1 MKDTEIERD
10 TILSAL
16 TADTHTLE
24 HLQHQNQN
32 TSHHGARQ
40 TIETLSHECAI
51 LLDELVNNSKKE
63 GLISR
68 VKKIIST
75 LTSVAELLRP
85 HKDTTIEIKNLQKK
99 IKHAHVESEE
109 LSAIIQ
115 ENKMEQKI
123 TEQKKSL
130 LREQLDRITREEH
143 ALSQKLVIQ
152 KTGTKETKI
161 TSLTTMGERLKTE
174 YKKYQAEYAKISEQL
189 STYHFQQH
197 RNKERMLAIQRK
209 SHDINT
215 ELSSKEQ
222 YVHTILIEQARIEQ
236 RSEDIKNEIQQEVPR
251 DIWETI
257 MTPTQEYSL
266 SNEHLTALAEHMITA
281 KKRVNQIG
289 DIEDGIMEEYE
300 EAKQRYDFLS
310 HQSTDLKESHT
321 HLIKIIHEL
330 DEKIET
336 QFTHSFKKINEHFNH
351 YFKIL
356 FTGGKAALSYR
367 KETKRQKIE
376 ERQEDAEETPPN
388 NLQRTIEIDII
399 ACPPNKKITN
409 IGALSGG
416 ERSLTSIALLCAI
429 IAANPAPFIVLDEVD
444 AALDEANSERFATI
458 LEELSHI
465 TQFIA
470 ITHNRSTMNKANLL
484 YGVTMNEDASSR
496 LFSVKLED
504 INEKH

>member
-1 MKDTEIERD
+1 
-10 TILSAL
+10 
-16 TADTHTLE
+16 
-24 HLQHQNQN
+24 
-32 TSHHGARQ
+32 
-40 TIETLSHECAI
+40 
-51 LLDELVNNSKKE
+51 
-63 GLISR
+63 
-68 VKKIIST
+68 
-75 LTSVAELLRP
+75 
-85 HKDTTIEIKNLQKK
+85 
-99 IKHAHVESEE
+99 
-109 LSAIIQ
+109 
-115 ENKMEQKI
+115 
-123 TEQKKSL
+123 
-130 LREQLDRITREEH
+130 
-143 ALSQKLVIQ
+143 
-152 KTGTKETKI
+152 
-161 TSLTTMGERLKTE
+161 
-174 YKKYQAEYAKISEQL
+174 
-189 STYHFQQH
+189 
-197 RNKERMLAIQRK
+197 
-209 SHDINT
+209 
-215 ELSSKEQ
+215 
-222 YVHTILIEQARIEQ
+222 
-236 RSEDIKNEIQQEVPR
+236 
-251 DIWETI
+251 